1 MYTSLNK
8 ITDCTDLITVCMKC
22 MKSLKGFAFNRDLIL
37 KSLAHLKKNK
47 TNNEMKG
54 LSIKW
59 GTSVP
64 VLWGGG
70 GHTVVWITLILLG
83 QDKNSIKEKASIQ
96 FLGSDFP

>member
-1 MYTSLNK
+1 
-8 ITDCTDLITVCMKC
+8 
-22 MKSLKGFAFNRDLIL
+22 
-37 KSLAHLKKNK
+37 
-47 TNNEMKG
+47 MKG

-64 VLWGGG
+64 VLCG